1 MEAQAREGWLLEHVG
16 QWSSIR
22 MTFQKGEPATYRYV
36 IDAQVSPRPD
46 YLATYQDA
54 GWQHLGRMASAYVW
68 RRRYDDL
75 RPEAFTDAETVRARS
90 QRFVGAVAVAGSV
103 LALGGLAMLLA
114 AFFADVSA
122 GHANQM
128 LAAGILFEAMAVT
141 LAFVA
146 VRIRRRRD
154 R

>member
-1 MEAQAREGWLLEHVG
+1 
-16 QWSSIR
+16 
-22 MTFQKGEPATYRYV
+22 V

-46 YLATYQDA
+46 YLATYEDA

-68 RRRYDDL
+68 RRSYDDQ

-103 LALGGLAMLLA
+103 LAVGGLAMLLA
-114 AFFADVSA
+114 SFFADLSA
-122 GHANQM
+122 GDANQM
-128 LAAGILFEAMAVT
+128 LAAGILFEAMAVA
-141 LAFVA
+141 LVFVA
-146 VRIRRRRD
+146 RRIRRQRD